1 MEPLTLQIDGMSC
14 GHCVAR
20 VEKTLAKLPGVAVRK
35 VDIGSA
41 EVMYDPDR
49 TPFEHIRQALDDA
62 GYTARPVESAERI
75 A

>member
-1 MEPLTLQIDGMSC
+1 MEPLTLQIEGMGC

-35 VDIGSA
+35 VNLGSA
-41 EVMYDPDR
+41 EVMYDPGR
-49 TPFEHIRQALDDA
+49 TPFERIRLALDEE